1 MKRTKVFLDTEF
13 TGLHKKTTLIS
24 IGLVSG
30 EKTFY
35 AKFTDYDKKQVDSWL
50 KENVIDKLELN
61 ENEYG
66 LKADTCK
73 GDSWVFK
80 GKSKHIAV
88 LLKKWLEQFESVE
101 IWSDCLAYDWVLF
114 CDLFGGAF
122 DIPKNV
128 FYIPFDICV
137 LFQLKGI
144 DPDIS
149 REKFVFGTN
158 VSFPVR
164 HNALWDALIITRC
177 YDELN
182 LLPFAEEKVF

>member
-13 TGLHKKTTLIS
+13 TGLQKKTTLIS

-35 AKFTDYDKKQVDSWL
+35 AESTDYDEKQVGSWL
-50 KENVIDKLELN
+50 KENVIDKLELT

-73 GDSWVFK
+73 GDSWLFK
-80 GKSKHIAV
+80 GKSKHIAI
-88 LLKKWLEQFESVE
+88 LLKKWLEQFEAVE
-101 IWSDCLAYDWVLF
+101 IWSDCLADDWVLF

-137 LFQLKGI
+137 LFKLKCI

-158 VSFPVR
+158 VSFPKR

-182 LLPFAEEKVF
+182 LLPFAEEKDI

>member
-13 TGLHKKTTLIS
+13 TGLHKNTTLIS

-30 EKTFY
+30 EKIFY
-35 AKFTDYDKKQVDSWL
+35 AEFTDYDEKQVDSWL

-61 ENEYG
+61 EEEYG
-66 LKADTCK
+66 VKADTCK
-73 GDSWVFK
+73 VDFWLFK
-80 GKSKHIAV
+80 GKLNSIAI
-88 LLKKWLEQFESVE
+88 LLKKWLEQFEAVE
-101 IWSDCLAYDWVLF
+101 ILSDCLAYDWVLF

-158 VSFPVR
+158 VSFPKR
-164 HNALWDALIITRC
+164 HNAWWDALMTARC
-177 YDELN
+177 YDELIS
-182 LLPFAEEKVF
+182 LPFAEKKDI

>member
-35 AKFTDYDKKQVDSWL
+35 AEFTDYDKKQVGSWL
-50 KENVIDKLELN
+50 KEFLIDKLELN
-61 ENEYG
+61 ENEHG

-73 GDSWVFK
+73 GDSWLFK
-80 GKSKHIAV
+80 GKSKDIAI
-88 LLKKWLEQFESVE
+88 LLKKWLEQFEAVE

-137 LFQLKGI
+137 LFKLKGI

-158 VSFPVR
+158 VSFPKR
-164 HNALWDALIITRC
+164 HNAWWDALMIARC
-177 YDELN
+177 YDELIS
-182 LLPFAEEKVF
+182 LPFAEKKDI

>member
-13 TGLHKKTTLIS
+13 TGLHKNTTLIS
-24 IGLVSG
+24 ICLVSG
-30 EKTFY
+30 EKIFY
-35 AKFTDYDKKQVDSWL
+35 AEFTDYDEKQVDSWL

-61 ENEYG
+61 EEEYG
-66 LKADTCK
+66 VKADTCK
-73 GDSWVFK
+73 GDFWLFK
-80 GKSKHIAV
+80 GKSKDIAI
-88 LLKKWLEQFESVE
+88 LLKKWLEQFEAVE

-158 VSFPVR
+158 VSFPKR
-164 HNALWDALIITRC
+164 HNAWWDALMIARC
-177 YDELN
+177 YDKLIS
-182 LLPFAEEKVF
+182 LPFAE

>member
-13 TGLHKKTTLIS
+13 TGLRKKTTLIS

-35 AKFTDYDKKQVDSWL
+35 AEFTDYDEKQVGSWL

-73 GDSWVFK
+73 GDSWLFK
-80 GKSKHIAV
+80 GKSKHIAI
-88 LLKKWLEQFESVE
+88 LLKKWLEQFEAVE

-137 LFQLKGI
+137 LFKLKGI
-144 DPDIS
+144 YPDII

-158 VSFPVR
+158 VSFPKR

-182 LLPFAEEKVF
+182 LLPFAEEKDI

>member
-13 TGLHKKTTLIS
+13 TGLHKNTTLIS

-35 AKFTDYDKKQVDSWL
+35 AEFTDYDEKQVDSWL

-61 ENEYG
+61 ENEHG
-66 LKADTCK
+66 LKADTCE
-73 GDSWVFK
+73 GDSWLFK
-80 GKSKHIAV
+80 GKSKSIYTAII
-88 LLKKWLEQFESVE
+88 LKKWLEQFEAVE

-114 CDLFGGAF
+114 CELFGGAMN
-122 DIPKNV
+122 IPKNV

-149 REKFVFGTN
+149 REKFVFNTD
-158 VSFPVR
+158 VSLPNK
-164 HNALWDALIITRC
+164 HSAMWDALIIARC
-177 YDELN
+177 YDKLN
-182 LLPFAEEKVF
+182 LLPFAKDI